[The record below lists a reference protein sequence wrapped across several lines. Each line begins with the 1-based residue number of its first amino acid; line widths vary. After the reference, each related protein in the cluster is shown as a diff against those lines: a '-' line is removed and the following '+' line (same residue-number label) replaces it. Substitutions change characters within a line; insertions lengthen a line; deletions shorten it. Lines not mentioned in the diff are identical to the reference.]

1 MLLNVIAEVEVRVG
15 RVLAQVTPEQLHPGG
30 VGRPAVNG
38 EAHLGPEGEG
48 AHLADEQPFLFLR
61 LLLEQRVL
69 LRVLRPRVSGEEA
82 VLGGDKVAT
91 LALEMRLPEAVFTR
105 AVPDHDLDLTKRS
118 TEPLILILSAI

>member
-15 RVLAQVTPEQLHPGG
+15 RVLAQVTPEQLHPAVG
-30 VGRPAVNG
+30 VGRAAVHG

-69 LRVLRPRVSGEEA
+69 LRVLLPRVSGEEA

-91 LALEMRLPEAVFTR
+91 LALEMRLPDARFT
-105 AVPDHDLDLTKRS
+105 
-118 TEPLILILSAI
+118 

>member
-15 RVLAQVTPEQLHPGG
+15 RVLAQVTPEQLHPAVG
-30 VGRPAVNG
+30 VGRAAVHG

-48 AHLADEQPFLFLR
+48 AHLADELFLFLR

-69 LRVLRPRVSGEEA
+69 LRVLLPRVSGEEA

-91 LALEMRLPEAVFTR
+91 LALEMRLPDARFT
-105 AVPDHDLDLTKRS
+105 
-118 TEPLILILSAI
+118 